1 MLTVFKKVNKLMITI
16 LIWFLLTE
24 ILGSNLEYSLIL
36 ITINF
41 FLLKRSVVSFYLSQ
55 VLSKVW

>member
-1 MLTVFKKVNKLMITI
+1 MITI